1 VPSKLSIDIQQ
12 RRARLGRRQHLATSA
27 RADTA
32 AEVARDLA
40 ALHSTDPAS
49 VFLAVAARTKDPSVA
64 ALENALYE
72 DRILVRMLGMR
83 RTMFVVSDELAP
95 VVQAACTRAVAV
107 QLRRRYIQI
116 LERTGVA
123 TDGAGFMRN
132 VEAATVAAL
141 EARREATAQELGQEV
156 PALRTQVRVAQGKSY
171 EGVQSVATWILNQLA
186 ADARIVRGRP
196 RGSWISSQYR
206 WSPID
211 AWFPNGWP
219 ALPTPESQASLIR
232 AWLRAFGP
240 GTLEDLKWWTGLT
253 MGEVKRAVTALD
265 VAKVDLGESVGL
277 VLSDDMEPVAAAEP
291 WVALLP
297 GLDPTPMGYVQRD
310 WFLGNHTAA
319 LFDRSGNIGPTVWN
333 DGRIVGGWA
342 HRRDGEVAYSLLED
356 IGGDAERQV
365 EAATHELG
373 RWLGTIRVTPR
384 FRTPLE
390 RELSA

>member
-1 VPSKLSIDIQQ
+1 
-12 RRARLGRRQHLATSA
+12 
-27 RADTA
+27 
-32 AEVARDLA
+32 
-40 ALHSTDPAS
+40 
-49 VFLAVAARTKDPSVA
+49 
-64 ALENALYE
+64 
-72 DRILVRMLGMR
+72 
-83 RTMFVVSDELAP
+83 
-95 VVQAACTRAVAV
+95 
-107 QLRRRYIQI
+107 
-116 LERTGVA
+116 
-123 TDGAGFMRN
+123 
-132 VEAATVAAL
+132 
-141 EARREATAQELGQEV
+141 
-156 PALRTQVRVAQGKSY
+156 
-171 EGVQSVATWILNQLA
+171 
-186 ADARIVRGRP
+186 
-196 RGSWISSQYR
+196 
-206 WSPID
+206 
-211 AWFPNGWP
+211 
-219 ALPTPESQASLIR
+219 
-232 AWLRAFGP
+232 LRAFGP